1 MDFRTFIRTLT
12 NHWKLFLG
20 ALLACLA
27 GAAAITVL
35 QTKLYQS
42 SATILISFTGETD
55 LAQVYSGTQAAQ
67 ERLSSYA
74 AVAGGHAAAQRAV
87 TQFRLPISPDVLA
100 SETHVEYTPKS
111 TMFTISVRDTDPDR
125 AARLAK
131 AMADTFTGMVA
142 TLGANPKDP
151 VALVNSSPPAAP
163 PPPAP
168 APQAPAL
175 QGPPSQGP
183 PSQGPPSQDT
193 DGQPATQP
201 SGEPTP
207 PADPP
212 VAPPQPAQPQA
223 MPPQPSPNTP
233 IARATIIEQP
243 GVPDSPI
250 QPVPVRNMAM
260 GLVAGLLLG
269 TGVALTREAADHTV
283 RDRAKLERLSDLPT
297 LAELPGKRGTAP
309 RFGMDISFDDAVR
322 GLRAR
327 LLRALEPG
335 ARQVLITAPF
345 GGEGTTTTALNLA
358 RAFAESGEEALLV
371 EGDTRRPVIAGLL
384 KVESGEGLANALA
397 DPDIATE
404 AVKPTAIPRLFILA
418 ARAVR
423 RDTLPCSA
431 YLPEVLDKVLQDVSA
446 TFDRT
451 VIDGPPVLA
460 AADSGLLGAAA
471 QATVLVVRAGRTT
484 EDELS
489 DALTALRAA
498 GAQIVGTVLTDARI
512 PRHARAAARNYR
524 IKLGSRT

>member
-1 MDFRTFIRTLT
+1 MDFRTFVRTLT
-12 NHWKLFLG
+12 THWKLFLG

-55 LAQVYSGTQAAQ
+55 LSQVYSGTQAAQ

-111 TMFTISVRDTDPDR
+111 TMFTISVRDTDPNR
-125 AARLAK
+125 AATLAK
-131 AMADTFTGMVA
+131 AMADTFAGTVA

-151 VALVNSSPPAAP
+151 VALVNSSPPQAP

-168 APQAPAL
+168 APQAPAP
-175 QGPPSQGP
+175 QAPPAP
-183 PSQGPPSQDT
+183 DT

-201 SGEPTP
+201 TEATP
-207 PADPP
+207 SADPP
-212 VAPPQPAQPQA
+212 VAPPQPAQPLA
-223 MPPQPSPNTP
+223 VPPQPAPNMP

-250 QPVPVRNMAM
+250 QPVPMRNMAM
-260 GLVAGLLLG
+260 GLIAGLLLG
-269 TGVALTREAADHTV
+269 TGVALTREAADRTV

-309 RFGMDISFDDAVR
+309 RFGTDISFDDAVR

-327 LLRALEPG
+327 LLRALAPG
-335 ARQVLITAPF
+335 ARQVLLTAPF

-384 KVESGEGLANALA
+384 KVDSGEGLANALA

-404 AVKPTAIPRLFILA
+404 TVKPTAIPRLFILA

-489 DALTALRAA
+489 DALIALRAA
-498 GAQIVGTVLTDARI
+498 GADIVGTVLTDARI

-524 IKLGSRT
+524 AKVGSRK

>member
-1 MDFRTFIRTLT
+1 MDFRTFVRTLAA
-12 NHWKLFLG
+12 HWKLFVG

-27 GAAAITVL
+27 GAAAITAL
-35 QTKLYQS
+35 QTKLYES

-87 TQFRLPISPDVLA
+87 TQFHLQVSPDVLA

-111 TMFTISVRDTDPDR
+111 TMFTISVRDTNPNR
-125 AARLAK
+125 AATLAK
-131 AMADTFTGMVA
+131 AMADTFTGTVG

-151 VALVNSSPPAAP
+151 VALVNSSPPQAP
-163 PPPAP
+163 PPQSPP
-168 APQAPAL
+168 PRAL
-175 QGPPSQGP
+175 AA
-183 PSQGPPSQDT
+183 QDT

-201 SGEPTP
+201 GDTTPAADPQAP
-207 PADPP
+207 PAQAATPQA
-212 VAPPQPAQPQA
+212 VPPQPA
-223 MPPQPSPNTP
+223 PNMP
-233 IARATIIEQP
+233 IARATIVEQP

-250 QPVPVRNMAM
+250 QPVPVRNMAI

-269 TGVALTREAADHTV
+269 TGAALTREAADRTV
-283 RDRAKLERLSDLPT
+283 RDRAKLELLSDLPT

-309 RFGMDISFDDAVR
+309 RFGTDISFDDSVR

-327 LLRALEPG
+327 LLRAMEPG
-335 ARQVLITAPF
+335 TRRVLLTAPF

-358 RAFAESGEEALLV
+358 RAFAESGEDALLV

-404 AVKPTAIPRLFILA
+404 AVKPTTISKLFILA

-431 YLPEVLDKVLQDVSA
+431 YLPEV
-446 TFDRT
+446 
-451 VIDGPPVLA
+451 ID
-460 AADSGLLGAAA
+460 
-471 QATVLVVRAGRTT
+471 
-484 EDELS
+484 
-489 DALTALRAA
+489 
-498 GAQIVGTVLTDARI
+498 
-512 PRHARAAARNYR
+512 
-524 IKLGSRT
+524 

>member
-1 MDFRTFIRTLT
+1 MDFRTFVRTLT
-12 NHWKLFLG
+12 THWKLFVG

-55 LAQVYSGTQAAQ
+55 LTQVYSGTQAAQ

-74 AVAGGHAAAQRAV
+74 AIAGGHAAAQRAV

-100 SETHVEYTPKS
+100 GETHVEYIPKS
-111 TMFTISVRDTDPDR
+111 TMFTISVRDTDPNR
-125 AARLAK
+125 AAALAK
-131 AMADTFTGMVA
+131 AMADTFTGMVGA
-142 TLGANPKDP
+142 LGANPKDP
-151 VALVNSSPPAAP
+151 VALVNSSPPQAP

-168 APQAPAL
+168 ATQGPPPQAPA
-175 QGPPSQGP
+175 
-183 PSQGPPSQDT
+183 QDA

-201 SGEPTP
+201 PGETTPSAEP
-207 PADPP
+207 PA
-212 VAPPQPAQPQA
+212 APPQPAQPQPV
-223 MPPQPSPNTP
+223 PPAAAPNTP
-233 IARATIIEQP
+233 IARATIVEQP

-269 TGVALTREAADHTV
+269 TGVALTREAADRTV
-283 RDRAKLERLSDLPT
+283 RDRAKLERISELPT
-297 LAELPGKRGTAP
+297 LAELPGKRGSAP
-309 RFGMDISFDDAVR
+309 RFGTDISFDDAVR

-327 LLRALEPG
+327 LLRAMPPG
-335 ARQVLITAPF
+335 TRRVLLTAPF

-384 KVESGEGLANALA
+384 KVDSGEGLANALA
-397 DPDIATE
+397 DPDIAPE
-404 AVKPTAIPRLFILA
+404 AVKPTPIPKLFILA

-423 RDTLPCSA
+423 RDTQPCSA

-460 AADSGLLGAAA
+460 TADAGLLGAAVR
-471 QATVLVVRAGRTT
+471 TMVLVVRAGRTT
-484 EDELS
+484 EDELT

-498 GAQIVGTVLTDARI
+498 GADIVGTVLTDARI
-512 PRHARAAARNYR
+512 PRHARAAARTYR
-524 IKLGSRT
+524 TKVGSRT